1 MALFFPLVVFALAV
15 FFNADSFN
23 GDLSKWKTSKVTNP
37 SQYIIS
43 KKKEKSRTT
52 NNNKISKNKADGDEL

>member
-1 MALFFPLVVFALAV
+1 V